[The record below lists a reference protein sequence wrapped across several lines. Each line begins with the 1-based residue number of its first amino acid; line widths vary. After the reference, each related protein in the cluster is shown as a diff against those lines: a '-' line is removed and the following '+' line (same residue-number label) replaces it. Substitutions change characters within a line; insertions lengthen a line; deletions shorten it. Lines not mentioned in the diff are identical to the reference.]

1 MKIKELQKTVNIA
14 WSPAQQQQI
23 LLAAGTAA
31 QQFDSN
37 ASSTLEVYSPNFSD
51 ATYDLE
57 LKASVASQYKFQ
69 KLIWSPVGPHPSGLI
84 VGGCEAGQISIYSAA
99 KLLAGN
105 EEPLLARQDK
115 HTGAVSGL
123 DFNPFQTNLLASCAS
138 ESEIYIWDLNNPATH
153 MNPGAKT
160 QPAEDVKNVAWN
172 RQVQHIL
179 ASVFSSRCVIWDLRK
194 SQQIIKLSD
203 SQSRVRWHA
212 IEWHSEAATQVWL
225 ASEDDQAPVVQLWD
239 LRYATAPAKT
249 YQIHERG
256 VLGMSWCQQDN
267 DLMVSCG
274 KDNRIYCWNPNTKI
288 PEGEILS
295 EVATTASWYSD
306 VQFCP
311 RNPALVASASLEGAV
326 SIYSLHGGTHQLVQT
341 SNKIADSFPGM
352 DQFAQDP
359 IPQQTT
365 QVVYHD
371 LSVAPKWMKRPCG
384 VAFGFGGKLVSFD
397 GTSRKVKVQQLTT
410 EAALVERA
418 NALERSLAD
427 ANYSEYCRQR
437 ADETADQHGR
447 YIWYFIKAN
456 FELNP
461 KEEMLNLLGYNK
473 DDIDSKFN
481 KFIRETET
489 NSQSDVDTLTT
500 RISTLTHSDSS
511 EVEGCDQSTN
521 YSTDNSQTQDGNA
534 IIDSQNHND
543 FATPP
548 RPQFKI
554 PSGDRKLDMLLP
566 IYATKNLT
574 FADSDSLIAEAIL
587 TGNVEAAVEL
597 CLEAQRIPEALII
610 ASTAGIET
618 LTRTQTRYLLQQKSE
633 LSHVISALV
642 SRDWLDFVNR
652 CTVDSWKEALVA
664 ALKHSER
671 KVVDI
676 CERLGDR
683 LLSECASSVEYTRNA
698 MLCYICAGSIDKLV
712 TAWYQ
717 LKRLEQQNAG
727 YKPNTTELQ
736 DLAEVVMLMCKSLEQ
751 QGIAVDLAG
760 RFASFLTE
768 YGGLLASQGALTAA
782 LQYITTLGGG
792 AASENDV
799 LQNLRD
805 RINNAVNLDYVQP
818 KPAVAAQLGYQ
829 QQRGRGSFSQ
839 PQPSGMPLPYGQP
852 TTNQYAQPGWPT
864 PAPQVPNTY
873 PGAQPQPQIFNPQP
887 VKPELMAHPPRP
899 LSNAS
904 SSGGPPPAAAGAP
917 PPSGGPGLHARS
929 KYVLDPSVAAPTSS
943 YGMPYNPVPAPV
955 PSAVPFSGGAAPG
968 PVPQPAS
975 VPTYNSNSFNPN
987 PIASAQAYNPS
998 PFMSA
1003 APQNSFL
1010 PGVNPIETMQP
1021 QAAPA
1026 PIIQNVQRNPTPP
1039 PGWNDP
1045 PALKSS
1051 RAPKPKPAAE
1061 PSAAPIFHPL
1071 FPGDPNQNQNG
1082 YVDPAQYQN
1091 APPSGGVPNAYYNPA
1106 AFNNNLPQQQQS
1118 YLQPQQQLN
1127 LQAGIPQ
1134 QQQNWQGQ
1142 QQTIG
1147 YTEQPAPIQQQ
1158 QRQPEPPKEK
1168 PPLPEEYIYLQTVLE
1183 ELKNRCLSAT
1193 NDPRTKRKFVD
1204 VVKRLE
1210 NLYDCLRDGKLTPT
1224 TVQYLNQIVQYIQIA
1239 DYANAMEIHTRI
1251 AFGTDFAQCAGFMQ
1265 GLKVLLQSAA
1275 ELQLVLR

>member
-37 ASSTLEVYSPNFSD
+37 VNSTLELYSPNFSD

-57 LKASVASQYKFQ
+57 LRASVSSQYKFQ

-84 VGGCEAGQISIYSAA
+84 VGGCEAGQINIYSAD
-99 KLLAGN
+99 KLLAGK
-105 EEPLLARQDK
+105 EDPLLKRQDK

-123 DFNPFQTNLLASCAS
+123 DFNPFQNNLLASCAS
-138 ESEIYIWDLNNPATH
+138 ESEILIWDLNNPETS
-153 MNPGAKT
+153 MSPGAKT
-160 QPAEDVKNVAWN
+160 QPLEDVKNVAWN

-179 ASVFSSRCVIWDLRK
+179 ASVFSTRCVIWDLRK

-212 IEWHSEAATQVWL
+212 IEWHPEAATQVWL

-256 VLGMSWCQQDN
+256 VLGMSWCLQDN

-311 RNPALVASASLEGAV
+311 RNPALIASASLEGAV
-326 SIYSLHGGTHQLVQT
+326 SIYSLHGGTHHLVQT
-341 SNKIADSFPGM
+341 ANKIADSFPGM
-352 DQFAQDP
+352 DQFSQEP
-359 IPQQTT
+359 IPQQAT

-371 LSVAPKWMKRPCG
+371 LAHAPKWMKRPCG
-384 VAFGFGGKLVSFD
+384 VAFGFGGKLVSFN
-397 GTSRKVKVQQLTT
+397 GTSKTVKVQQLTT
-410 EAALVERA
+410 ESALVERA
-418 NALERSLAD
+418 NALERSLVD
-427 ANYSEYCRQR
+427 ANYLDYCRQR
-437 ADETADQHGR
+437 ADETPDQHGR

-481 KFIRETET
+481 KYIKETDG
-489 NSQSDVDTLTT
+489 NSHSDVDTLTT
-500 RISTLTHSDSS
+500 RISTLTH
-511 EVEGCDQSTN
+511 
-521 YSTDNSQTQDGNA
+521 TQDNKFDVNA
-534 IIDSQNHND
+534 IDSQNHND
-543 FATPP
+543 FAAPP

-554 PSGDRKLDMLLP
+554 PSGDH
-566 IYATKNLT
+566 
-574 FADSDSLIAEAIL
+574 SDSLIAEAIL
-587 TGNVEAAVEL
+587 TGNVDAAVEL

-618 LTRTQTRYLLQQKSE
+618 LTRTQTRYLLQQKNE
-633 LSHVISALV
+633 LSQVISALV

-683 LLSECASSVEYTRNA
+683 LLSECASSAEFTRNA

-717 LKRLEQQNAG
+717 LKRLEQQNPG
-727 YKPNTTELQ
+727 YKPNTAELQ
-736 DLAEVVMLMCKSLEQ
+736 DLAEMVMLMCKSLEQ
-751 QGIAVDLAG
+751 QGISVDLAG
-760 RFASFLTE
+760 RFAGFLTE

-792 AASENDV
+792 AASESDV
-799 LQNLRD
+799 LQSLRE
-805 RINNAVNLDYVQP
+805 RINNAVNLDYSQP
-818 KPAVAAQLGYQ
+818 AAVAAAPLSYQ
-829 QQRGRGSFSQ
+829 QQRNRGSFSQ
-839 PQPSGMPLPYGQP
+839 PQPSVAMPYGQP
-852 TTNQYAQPGWPT
+852 PNQYAQPSWPT
-864 PAPQVPNTY
+864 QVPPLQTAY
-873 PGAQPQPQIFNPQP
+873 PGAQLPPPQIFNPQP
-887 VKPELMAHPPRP
+887 VKPEPLAQPPRP

-904 SSGGPPPAAAGAP
+904 SSGGPPQAGGASS
-917 PPSGGPGLHARS
+917 SGGSGLSGRS

-943 YGMPYNPVPAPV
+943 YGLPYNPVPAPV
-955 PSAVPFSGGAAPG
+955 PSAVPFGSGGVSG
-968 PVPQPAS
+968 PVPQPVS
-975 VPTYNSNSFNPN
+975 VPTYNSKEFNTN
-987 PIASAQAYNPS
+987 PIAAAQPYNPS
-998 PFMSA
+998 SFM
-1003 APQNSFL
+1003 PGQQNQYL
-1010 PGVNPIETMQP
+1010 PGVNPIEAMP
-1021 QAAPA
+1021 PPAAP

-1051 RAPKPKPAAE
+1051 RVPKPKPVVE
-1061 PSAAPIFHPL
+1061 PSAAIFHPL
-1071 FPGDPNQNQNG
+1071 FPVDPNQNQNG
-1082 YVDPAQYQN
+1082 YVDPSQYQH
-1091 APPSGGVPNAYYNPA
+1091 APPPGGVPNTYYNPG
-1106 AFNNNLPQQQQS
+1106 AFNNNPQQQQQS
-1118 YLQPQQQLN
+1118 YLQPQQPPS
-1127 LQAGIPQ
+1127 AIPNQ
-1134 QQQNWQGQ
+1134 GGLQQQNWQGQ

-1158 QRQPEPPKEK
+1158 RQPEPPKEK
-1168 PPLPEEYIYLQTVLE
+1168 APLPEEYIYLQTVLE
-1183 ELKNRCLSAT
+1183 ELKNRCLGAT

-1224 TVQYLNQIVQYIQIA
+1224 TVQYLNQIVQYIQIS
-1239 DYANAMEIHTRI
+1239 DYANALEIHTRI

-1265 GLKVLLQSAA
+1265 GLKVLLQSAS

>member
-37 ASSTLEVYSPNFSD
+37 VNSTLELYSPNFSD

-57 LKASVASQYKFQ
+57 LRASVSSQYKFQ

-84 VGGCEAGQISIYSAA
+84 VGGCEAGQINIYSAD
-99 KLLAGN
+99 KLLAGK
-105 EEPLLARQDK
+105 EDPLLKRQDK

-123 DFNPFQTNLLASCAS
+123 DFNPFQNNLLASCAS
-138 ESEIYIWDLNNPATH
+138 ESEILIWDLNNPETS
-153 MNPGAKT
+153 MSPGAKT
-160 QPAEDVKNVAWN
+160 QPLEDVKNVAWN

-179 ASVFSSRCVIWDLRK
+179 ASVFSTRCVIWDLRK

-212 IEWHSEAATQVWL
+212 IEWHPEAATQVWL

-256 VLGMSWCQQDN
+256 VLGMSWCLQDN

-311 RNPALVASASLEGAV
+311 RNPALIASASLEGAV
-326 SIYSLHGGTHQLVQT
+326 SIYSLHGGTHHLVQT
-341 SNKIADSFPGM
+341 ANKIADSFPGM
-352 DQFAQDP
+352 DQFSQEP
-359 IPQQTT
+359 IPQQAT

-371 LSVAPKWMKRPCG
+371 LAHAPKWMKRPCG
-384 VAFGFGGKLVSFD
+384 VAFGFGGKLVSFN
-397 GTSRKVKVQQLTT
+397 GTSKTVKVQQLTT
-410 EAALVERA
+410 ESALVERA
-418 NALERSLAD
+418 NALERSLVD
-427 ANYSEYCRQR
+427 ANYLDYCRQR
-437 ADETADQHGR
+437 ADETPDQHGR

-481 KFIRETET
+481 KYIKETDG
-489 NSQSDVDTLTT
+489 NSHSDVDTLTT

-511 EVEGCDQSTN
+511 EVECDQSTN
-521 YSTDNSQTQDGNA
+521 YSTDNSTQDNKFDVNA
-534 IIDSQNHND
+534 IDSQNHND
-543 FATPP
+543 FAAPP

-554 PSGDRKLDMLLP
+554 PSGDH
-566 IYATKNLT
+566 
-574 FADSDSLIAEAIL
+574 SDSLIAEAIL
-587 TGNVEAAVEL
+587 TGNVDAAVEL

-618 LTRTQTRYLLQQKSE
+618 LTRTQTRYLLQQKNE
-633 LSHVISALV
+633 LSQVISALV

-683 LLSECASSVEYTRNA
+683 LLSECASSAEFTRNA

-717 LKRLEQQNAG
+717 LKRLEQQNPG
-727 YKPNTTELQ
+727 YKPNTAELQ
-736 DLAEVVMLMCKSLEQ
+736 DLAEMVMLMCKSLEQ
-751 QGIAVDLAG
+751 QGISVDLAG
-760 RFASFLTE
+760 RFAGFLTE

-792 AASENDV
+792 AASESDV
-799 LQNLRD
+799 LQSLRE
-805 RINNAVNLDYVQP
+805 RINNAVNLDYSQP
-818 KPAVAAQLGYQ
+818 AAVAAAPLSYQ
-829 QQRGRGSFSQ
+829 QQRNRGSFSQ
-839 PQPSGMPLPYGQP
+839 PQPSVAMPYGQP
-852 TTNQYAQPGWPT
+852 PNQYAQPSWPT
-864 PAPQVPNTY
+864 QVPPLQTAY
-873 PGAQPQPQIFNPQP
+873 PGAQLPPPQIFNPQP
-887 VKPELMAHPPRP
+887 VKPEPLAQPPRP

-904 SSGGPPPAAAGAP
+904 SSGGPPQAGGASS
-917 PPSGGPGLHARS
+917 SGGSGLSGRS

-943 YGMPYNPVPAPV
+943 YGLPYNPVPAPV
-955 PSAVPFSGGAAPG
+955 PSAVPFGSGGVSG
-968 PVPQPAS
+968 PVPQPVS
-975 VPTYNSNSFNPN
+975 VPTYNSKEFNTN
-987 PIASAQAYNPS
+987 PIAAAQPYNPS
-998 PFMSA
+998 SFM
-1003 APQNSFL
+1003 PGQQNQYL
-1010 PGVNPIETMQP
+1010 PGVNPIEAMP
-1021 QAAPA
+1021 PPAAP

-1051 RAPKPKPAAE
+1051 RVPKPKPVVE
-1061 PSAAPIFHPL
+1061 PSAAIFHPL
-1071 FPGDPNQNQNG
+1071 FPVDPNQNQNG
-1082 YVDPAQYQN
+1082 YVDPSQYQH
-1091 APPSGGVPNAYYNPA
+1091 APPPGGVPNTYYNPG
-1106 AFNNNLPQQQQS
+1106 AFNNNPQQQQQS
-1118 YLQPQQQLN
+1118 YLQPQQPPS
-1127 LQAGIPQ
+1127 AIPNQ
-1134 QQQNWQGQ
+1134 GGLQQQNWQGQ

-1158 QRQPEPPKEK
+1158 RQPEPPKEK
-1168 PPLPEEYIYLQTVLE
+1168 APLPEEYIYLQTVLE
-1183 ELKNRCLSAT
+1183 ELKNRCLGAT

-1224 TVQYLNQIVQYIQIA
+1224 TVQYLNQIVQYIQIS
-1239 DYANAMEIHTRI
+1239 DYANALEIHTRI

-1265 GLKVLLQSAA
+1265 GLKVLLQSAS

>member
-37 ASSTLEVYSPNFSD
+37 ANSTLELYSPNFSD

-57 LKASVASQYKFQ
+57 LRASVASQYKFQ

-84 VGGCEAGQISIYSAA
+84 VGGCEAGQINIYSAD
-99 KLLAGN
+99 KLLAGQ
-105 EEPLLARQDK
+105 EEPLLKRQDK

-123 DFNPFQTNLLASCAS
+123 DFNPFQNNLLASCAS
-138 ESEIYIWDLNNPATH
+138 ESEILIWDLNNPETS
-153 MNPGAKT
+153 MSPGAKT
-160 QPAEDVKNVAWN
+160 QPLEDVKNVAWN

-179 ASVFSSRCVIWDLRK
+179 ASVFSTRCVIWDLRK

-212 IEWHSEAATQVWL
+212 IEWHPEAATQVWL

-256 VLGMSWCQQDN
+256 VLGMSWCLQDN

-311 RNPALVASASLEGAV
+311 RNPALIASASLEGAV
-326 SIYSLHGGTHQLVQT
+326 SIYSLHGGTHHLVQT
-341 SNKIADSFPGM
+341 ANKIADSFPGM
-352 DQFAQDP
+352 DQFAQEP
-359 IPQQTT
+359 IPQQAT

-371 LSVAPKWMKRPCG
+371 LAHAPKWMKRPCG

-397 GTSRKVKVQQLTT
+397 GTSKTVKVQQLTT
-410 EAALVERA
+410 ETALVERA
-418 NALERSLAD
+418 NALERSLVD

-437 ADETADQHGR
+437 ADDTPDQHGR

-473 DDIDSKFN
+473 DDTDSKFN
-481 KFIRETET
+481 KFIKETEG

-500 RISTLTHSDSS
+500 RISTLTH
-511 EVEGCDQSTN
+511 
-521 YSTDNSQTQDGNA
+521 QTQDNKFDGNA
-534 IIDSQNHND
+534 IDSQTQND
-543 FATPP
+543 FAAPP
-548 RPQFKI
+548 RPQFKV
-554 PSGDRKLDMLLP
+554 PSGDHC
-566 IYATKNLT
+566 
-574 FADSDSLIAEAIL
+574 DSLIAEAIL

-683 LLSECASSVEYTRNA
+683 LLSECASSAEFTRNA

-717 LKRLEQQNAG
+717 LKRLEQQNPG

-751 QGIAVDLAG
+751 QGISVDLAG
-760 RFASFLTE
+760 RFAGFLTE

-792 AASENDV
+792 AANENEV
-799 LQNLRD
+799 LQSLRD
-805 RINNAVNLDYVQP
+805 RINNAVSLDYSQP
-818 KPAVAAQLGYQ
+818 QAPVAAAPLGYQ

-839 PQPSGMPLPYGQP
+839 PQPLVPQPYGQP
-852 TTNQYAQPGWPT
+852 ANQYAQSSWPT
-864 PAPQVPNTY
+864 PVPPLQTNY
-873 PGAQPQPQIFNPQP
+873 PGAQPTQPPPQIFNPQP
-887 VKPELMAHPPRP
+887 IKPEPLAHPPRP

-904 SSGGPPPAAAGAP
+904 SSGGPPPAGGASG
-917 PPSGGPGLHARS
+917 SGGSGLSGRS

-943 YGMPYNPVPAPV
+943 YGMPYNPVPAPGPL
-955 PSAVPFSGGAAPG
+955 PSAVPFSGGGAPG
-968 PVPQPAS
+968 PVPQPAN
-975 VPTYNSNSFNPN
+975 VPTFNSNAFNTN
-987 PIASAQAYNPS
+987 PIAPAQPYNPS
-998 PFMSA
+998 PFMG
-1003 APQNSFL
+1003 APQNQFL
-1010 PGVNPIETMQP
+1010 PGVNPIETMPP
-1021 QAAPA
+1021 QAVP
-1026 PIIQNVQRNPTPP
+1026 PVIQNVQRNPTPP

-1051 RAPKPKPAAE
+1051 RAPKSKPVVE
-1061 PSAAPIFHPL
+1061 PSAAIFHPL
-1071 FPGDPNQNQNG
+1071 FPVDPNQNQNG

-1091 APPSGGVPNAYYNPA
+1091 APPPGGIPNAYYNPA
-1106 AFNNNLPQQQQS
+1106 AFNNNPQQQPQQS
-1118 YLQPQQQLN
+1118 YLQPQQQFQQSGLSN
-1127 LQAGIPQ
+1127 QGGP

-1147 YTEQPAPIQQQ
+1147 YTEQPAPIQQ

-1210 NLYDCLRDGKLTPT
+1210 NLYDCLREGKLTPT
-1224 TVQYLNQIVQYIQIA
+1224 TVQYLNQIIQYIQIS
-1239 DYANAMEIHTRI
+1239 DYANALEIHTRI

-1265 GLKVLLQSAA
+1265 GLKVLLQSAS
-1275 ELQLVLR
+1275 ELHLVLR

>member
-37 ASSTLEVYSPNFSD
+37 ANSTLELYSPNFSD

-57 LKASVASQYKFQ
+57 LRASVASQYKFQ

-84 VGGCEAGQISIYSAA
+84 VGGCEAGQINIYSAD
-99 KLLAGN
+99 KLLAGK
-105 EEPLLARQDK
+105 EEPLLKRQDK

-123 DFNPFQTNLLASCAS
+123 DFNPFQNNLLASCAS
-138 ESEIYIWDLNNPATH
+138 ESEILIWDLNNPETS
-153 MNPGAKT
+153 MSPGAKT
-160 QPAEDVKNVAWN
+160 QPLEDVKNVAWN

-179 ASVFSSRCVIWDLRK
+179 ASVFSTRCVIWDLRK

-212 IEWHSEAATQVWL
+212 IEWHPEAATQVWL

-311 RNPALVASASLEGAV
+311 RNPALIASASLEGAV
-326 SIYSLHGGTHQLVQT
+326 SIYSLHGGTHHLVQT
-341 SNKIADSFPGM
+341 ANKIADSFPGM
-352 DQFAQDP
+352 DQFAQEP
-359 IPQQTT
+359 IPQQAT
-365 QVVYHD
+365 QVIYHD
-371 LSVAPKWMKRPCG
+371 LAHAPKWMKRPCG

-397 GTSRKVKVQQLTT
+397 GTSKTVKVQQLTT
-410 EAALVERA
+410 ESALVERA
-418 NALERSLAD
+418 NALERSLVD

-437 ADETADQHGR
+437 ADETLDQHGR

-473 DDIDSKFN
+473 DDTDSKFN
-481 KFIRETET
+481 KFIKETEG

-511 EVEGCDQSTN
+511 EVECDQSTN
-521 YSTDNSQTQDGNA
+521 YSTDNSQTQDNKFDGNA
-534 IIDSQNHND
+534 IDSQNQND
-543 FATPP
+543 FAAPP
-548 RPQFKI
+548 RPQFKV
-554 PSGDRKLDMLLP
+554 PSGDHC
-566 IYATKNLT
+566 
-574 FADSDSLIAEAIL
+574 DSLIAEAIL

-618 LTRTQTRYLLQQKSE
+618 LTRTQTRYLLQQKSD

-642 SRDWLDFVNR
+642 SRDWLDFVSR

-683 LLSECASSVEYTRNA
+683 LLSECASSAEFTRNA

-717 LKRLEQQNAG
+717 LKRLEQQNPG

-751 QGIAVDLAG
+751 QGISVDLAG
-760 RFASFLTE
+760 RFAGFLTE

-792 AASENDV
+792 AANENAI
-799 LQNLRD
+799 LQSLRD
-805 RINNAVNLDYVQP
+805 RINNAVNLDYSQP
-818 KPAVAAQLGYQ
+818 QAPVAAAPLGYQ

-839 PQPSGMPLPYGQP
+839 PQPSVPQPYGQP
-852 TTNQYAQPGWPT
+852 TNQYVQPSW
-864 PAPQVPNTY
+864 PAPVPPLQTTY
-873 PGAQPQPQIFNPQP
+873 PGGQQPQPPPQIFNPQP
-887 VKPELMAHPPRP
+887 IKPEPLAHPPRP

-904 SSGGPPPAAAGAP
+904 SSGGPPPTGGASG
-917 PPSGGPGLHARS
+917 SGGSGLSGRS

-955 PSAVPFSGGAAPG
+955 PSAVPFSGGVPG
-968 PVPQPAS
+968 PAPQPAN
-975 VPTYNSNSFNPN
+975 VPTFNSNAFNTN
-987 PIASAQAYNPS
+987 PIASAQPYNPS
-998 PFMSA
+998 PFMA
-1003 APQNSFL
+1003 APQNQFL
-1010 PGVNPIETMQP
+1010 PGVNPIETMPP
-1021 QAAPA
+1021 QAVP
-1026 PIIQNVQRNPTPP
+1026 PVIQNVQRNPTPP

-1051 RAPKPKPAAE
+1051 RAPKPKPVVE
-1061 PSAAPIFHPL
+1061 SSAAIFHPL
-1071 FPGDPNQNQNG
+1071 FPVDPNQNQNG

-1091 APPSGGVPNAYYNPA
+1091 ATPPGGAHNAYYNPT
-1106 AFNNNLPQQQQS
+1106 AFNNNPQQQHQQS
-1118 YLQPQQQLN
+1118 YLQPQQQL
-1127 LQAGIPQ
+1127 QQSGIPNQ
-1134 QQQNWQGQ
+1134 GGPQHQNWQGQ

-1147 YTEQPAPIQQQ
+1147 YTEQPAPIQQ

-1210 NLYDCLRDGKLTPT
+1210 NLYDCLREGKLTPT
-1224 TVQYLNQIVQYIQIA
+1224 TVQYLNQIIQYIQIS
-1239 DYANAMEIHTRI
+1239 DYANALEIHTRI

-1265 GLKVLLQSAA
+1265 GLKVLLQSAS

>member
-37 ASSTLEVYSPNFSD
+37 VNSTLELYSPNFSD

-57 LKASVASQYKFQ
+57 LRASVSSQYKFQ

-84 VGGCEAGQISIYSAA
+84 VGGCEAGQINIYSAD
-99 KLLAGN
+99 KLLAGK
-105 EEPLLARQDK
+105 EDPLLKRQDK

-123 DFNPFQTNLLASCAS
+123 DFNPFQNNLLASCAS
-138 ESEIYIWDLNNPATH
+138 ESEILIWDLNNPETS
-153 MNPGAKT
+153 MSPGAKT
-160 QPAEDVKNVAWN
+160 QPLEDVKNVAWN

-179 ASVFSSRCVIWDLRK
+179 ASVFSTRCVIWDLRK

-212 IEWHSEAATQVWL
+212 IEWHPEAATQVWL

-256 VLGMSWCQQDN
+256 VLGMSWCLQDN

-311 RNPALVASASLEGAV
+311 RNPALIASASLEGAV
-326 SIYSLHGGTHQLVQT
+326 SIYSLHGGTHHLVQT
-341 SNKIADSFPGM
+341 ANKIADSFPGM
-352 DQFAQDP
+352 DQFSQEP
-359 IPQQTT
+359 IPQQAT

-371 LSVAPKWMKRPCG
+371 LAHAPKWMKRPCG
-384 VAFGFGGKLVSFD
+384 VAFGFGGKLVSFN
-397 GTSRKVKVQQLTT
+397 GTSKTVKVQQLTT
-410 EAALVERA
+410 ESALVERA
-418 NALERSLAD
+418 NALERSLVD
-427 ANYSEYCRQR
+427 ANYLDYCRQR
-437 ADETADQHGR
+437 ADETPDQHGR

-481 KFIRETET
+481 KYIKETDG
-489 NSQSDVDTLTT
+489 NSHSDVDTLTT
-500 RISTLTHSDSS
+500 RISTLTH
-511 EVEGCDQSTN
+511 
-521 YSTDNSQTQDGNA
+521 TQDNKFDVNA
-534 IIDSQNHND
+534 IDSQNHND
-543 FATPP
+543 FAAPP

-554 PSGDRKLDMLLP
+554 PSGDH
-566 IYATKNLT
+566 
-574 FADSDSLIAEAIL
+574 SDSMIAEAIL
-587 TGNVEAAVEL
+587 TGNVDAAVEL

-618 LTRTQTRYLLQQKSE
+618 LTRTQTRYLLQQKNE
-633 LSHVISALV
+633 LSQVISALV

-683 LLSECASSVEYTRNA
+683 LLSECASSAEFTRNA

-717 LKRLEQQNAG
+717 LKRLEQQNPG
-727 YKPNTTELQ
+727 YKPNTAELQ
-736 DLAEVVMLMCKSLEQ
+736 DLAEMVMLMCKSLEQ
-751 QGIAVDLAG
+751 QGISVDLAG
-760 RFASFLTE
+760 RFAGFLTE

-792 AASENDV
+792 AASESDV
-799 LQNLRD
+799 LQSLRE
-805 RINNAVNLDYVQP
+805 RINNAVNLDYSQP
-818 KPAVAAQLGYQ
+818 AAVAAAPLSYQ
-829 QQRGRGSFSQ
+829 QQRNRGSFSQ
-839 PQPSGMPLPYGQP
+839 PQPSVAMPYGQTP
-852 TTNQYAQPGWPT
+852 NQYAQPSWPT
-864 PAPQVPNTY
+864 QVPPLQTAY
-873 PGAQPQPQIFNPQP
+873 PGAQLPPPQIFNPQP
-887 VKPELMAHPPRP
+887 VKPEPLAQPPRP

-904 SSGGPPPAAAGAP
+904 SSGGPPQAGGASS
-917 PPSGGPGLHARS
+917 SGGSGLSGRS

-943 YGMPYNPVPAPV
+943 YGLPYNPVPAHV
-955 PSAVPFSGGAAPG
+955 PSAVPFGSGGVSG
-968 PVPQPAS
+968 PVPQPVS
-975 VPTYNSNSFNPN
+975 VPTYNSKEFNTN
-987 PIASAQAYNPS
+987 PIAAAQPYNPS
-998 PFMSA
+998 SFM
-1003 APQNSFL
+1003 PGQQNQFL
-1010 PGVNPIETMQP
+1010 PGVNPIEAMP
-1021 QAAPA
+1021 PPAAP

-1051 RAPKPKPAAE
+1051 RAPKPKPVVE
-1061 PSAAPIFHPL
+1061 PSAAIFHPL
-1071 FPGDPNQNQNG
+1071 FPVDPNQNQNG
-1082 YVDPAQYQN
+1082 YVDPSQYQH
-1091 APPSGGVPNAYYNPA
+1091 APPPGGVPNTYYNPG
-1106 AFNNNLPQQQQS
+1106 AFNNNPQQQS
-1118 YLQPQQQLN
+1118 YLQPQQPPSAISNQGGL
-1127 LQAGIPQ
+1127 

-1158 QRQPEPPKEK
+1158 RQPEPPKEK
-1168 PPLPEEYIYLQTVLE
+1168 APLPEEYIYLQTVLE
-1183 ELKNRCLSAT
+1183 ELKNRCLGAT

-1224 TVQYLNQIVQYIQIA
+1224 TVQYLNQIVQYIQIS
-1239 DYANAMEIHTRI
+1239 DYANALEIHTRI

-1265 GLKVLLQSAA
+1265 GLKVLLQSAS

>member
-37 ASSTLEVYSPNFSD
+37 ANSTLELYSPNFSD

-57 LKASVASQYKFQ
+57 LRASVSSQYKFQ

-84 VGGCEAGQISIYSAA
+84 VGGCEAGQINIYSAD
-99 KLLAGN
+99 KLLAGK
-105 EEPLLARQDK
+105 EEPLLKRQDK

-123 DFNPFQTNLLASCAS
+123 DFNPFQNNLLASCAS
-138 ESEIYIWDLNNPATH
+138 ESEILIWDLNNPETS
-153 MNPGAKT
+153 MSPGAKT
-160 QPAEDVKNVAWN
+160 QPLEDVKNVAWN

-179 ASVFSSRCVIWDLRK
+179 ASVFSTRCVIWDLRK

-212 IEWHSEAATQVWL
+212 IEWHPEAATQVWL

-256 VLGMSWCQQDN
+256 VLGMSWCLQDN

-311 RNPALVASASLEGAV
+311 RNPALIASASLEGAV
-326 SIYSLHGGTHQLVQT
+326 SIYSLHGGTHHLVQT
-341 SNKIADSFPGM
+341 ANKIADSFPGM
-352 DQFAQDP
+352 DQFAQEP
-359 IPQQTT
+359 IPQQAT

-371 LSVAPKWMKRPCG
+371 LAHAPKWMKRPCG
-384 VAFGFGGKLVSFD
+384 VAFGFGGKLVSFN
-397 GTSRKVKVQQLTT
+397 GTSKTVKVQQLTT
-410 EAALVERA
+410 ESALVDRA
-418 NALERSLAD
+418 NALERSLVD
-427 ANYSEYCRQR
+427 ANYSDYCRQR
-437 ADETADQHGR
+437 ADETPDQHGR

-481 KFIRETET
+481 KFIKETDG
-489 NSQSDVDTLTT
+489 NSHSDVDTLTT

-511 EVEGCDQSTN
+511 EVECDQSTN
-521 YSTDNSQTQDGNA
+521 YSTDNSTQDNKFDGNA
-534 IIDSQNHND
+534 IDSQNHND

-548 RPQFKI
+548 RPQFKV
-554 PSGDRKLDMLLP
+554 PSGDH
-566 IYATKNLT
+566 
-574 FADSDSLIAEAIL
+574 SDSLIAEAIL
-587 TGNVEAAVEL
+587 TGNVDAAVEL

-618 LTRTQTRYLLQQKSE
+618 LNRTQTRYLLQQKNE

-683 LLSECASSVEYTRNA
+683 LLSECASSAEFTRNA

-717 LKRLEQQNAG
+717 LKRLEQQNPG

-736 DLAEVVMLMCKSLEQ
+736 DLAEMVMLMCKSLEQ
-751 QGIAVDLAG
+751 QGISVDLAG
-760 RFASFLTE
+760 RFAGFLTE

-792 AASENDV
+792 AASESDV
-799 LQNLRD
+799 LQSLRD
-805 RINNAVNLDYVQP
+805 RINNAVNLDYTQP
-818 KPAVAAQLGYQ
+818 QAPVAAAPHGYQ
-829 QQRGRGSFSQ
+829 QTRGRGSFSQ
-839 PQPSGMPLPYGQP
+839 PQPSAPIPYGQP
-852 TTNQYAQPGWPT
+852 PNQYAQPSWPT
-864 PAPQVPNTY
+864 QVPPLQTSY
-873 PGAQPQPQIFNPQP
+873 PGAQQPQAPPQIFNPQP
-887 VKPELMAHPPRP
+887 VKPEPLAQPPRP

-904 SSGGPPPAAAGAP
+904 SSGGPPPAGGASS
-917 PPSGGPGLHARS
+917 SGGSGLSGRS

-955 PSAVPFSGGAAPG
+955 PSAVPFGGGGVPG
-968 PVPQPAS
+968 PAPQPAS
-975 VPTYNSNSFNPN
+975 VPTYNSNAFNTN
-987 PIASAQAYNPS
+987 PIAAAQPYNPS
-998 PFMSA
+998 PFMPA
-1003 APQNSFL
+1003 QQNQFV

-1021 QAAPA
+1021 PAAP
-1026 PIIQNVQRNPTPP
+1026 PVIQNVQRNPTPP

-1051 RAPKPKPAAE
+1051 RAPKPKPVVE
-1061 PSAAPIFHPL
+1061 PSAAIFHPL
-1071 FPGDPNQNQNG
+1071 FPVDPNQNQNG
-1082 YVDPAQYQN
+1082 YVDPSQYQHA
-1091 APPSGGVPNAYYNPA
+1091 APPGGVPNTYYNPA
-1106 AFNNNLPQQQQS
+1106 AFNNNPQQQQQHQQS
-1118 YLQPQQQLN
+1118 YLQPQQP
-1127 LQAGIPQ
+1127 ASGIPSQ
-1134 QQQNWQGQ
+1134 GGLQQQNWQGQ

-1158 QRQPEPPKEK
+1158 RQPAPPKEK

-1183 ELKNRCLSAT
+1183 ELKNRCLGAT

-1224 TVQYLNQIVQYIQIA
+1224 TVQYLNQIVQYIQIS
-1239 DYANAMEIHTRI
+1239 DYANALEIHTQI

-1265 GLKVLLQSAA
+1265 GLKVLLQSAS

>member
-37 ASSTLEVYSPNFSD
+37 ANATLEVYSPNFSD

-57 LKASVASQYKFQ
+57 LKASIASQYKFQ

-84 VGGCEAGQISIYSAA
+84 VGGCEAGQINIYSAA

-105 EEPLLARQDK
+105 EEPLVARQDK

-123 DFNPFQTNLLASCAS
+123 DFNPFQNNLLASCAS

-160 QPAEDVKNVAWN
+160 QPLEDVKNVAWN

-179 ASVFSSRCVIWDLRK
+179 ASVFSTRCVIWDLRK

-203 SQSRVRWHA
+203 TQSRVRWHA
-212 IEWHSEAATQVWL
+212 IEWHPEAATQVWL

-256 VLGMSWCQQDN
+256 VLGMSWCLQDT

-311 RNPALVASASLEGAV
+311 RNPALIASASLEGAV
-326 SIYSLHGGTHQLVQT
+326 SIYSLHGGTHHLVQT
-341 SNKIADSFPGM
+341 ANKIADSFPGM
-352 DQFAQDP
+352 DQFAQEP
-359 IPQQTT
+359 IPQQAT

-371 LSVAPKWMKRPCG
+371 LTRAPKWMKRPCG

-397 GTSRKVKVQQLTT
+397 NTSKTVKVQQLTT
-410 EAALVERA
+410 ESGLVERA
-418 NALERSLAD
+418 NALERSLAE

-456 FELNP
+456 FDLNP

-473 DDIDSKFN
+473 DDIDSKFS
-481 KFIRETET
+481 KFIKETDP
-489 NSQSDVDTLTT
+489 NSDVDTLTT

-511 EVEGCDQSTN
+511 EVECDQSTN
-521 YSTDNSQTQDGNA
+521 YSTDNSQTQENKFDGNA
-534 IIDSQNHND
+534 IDSQNQND
-543 FATPP
+543 FAAPP

-554 PSGDRKLDMLLP
+554 PSGEH
-566 IYATKNLT
+566 T
-574 FADSDSLIAEAIL
+574 DSLISEAIL

-597 CLEAQRIPEALII
+597 CLEANRIPEALII
-610 ASTAGIET
+610 ASTAGIEI
-618 LTRTQTRYLLQQKSE
+618 LNRTQTRYLLQQKSE

-652 CTVDSWKEALVA
+652 CTVDSWKEALAA
-664 ALKHSER
+664 ALRHSER
-671 KVVDI
+671 KAADI

-683 LLSECASSVEYTRNA
+683 LLAECGTSAEYTRNA
-698 MLCYICAGSIDKLV
+698 MLCYICAGSLDKLV
-712 TAWYQ
+712 SAWYQ
-717 LKRLEQQNAG
+717 LKRLEQKNPG
-727 YKPNTTELQ
+727 YKPSTTELQ
-736 DLAEVVMLMCKSLEQ
+736 DLAELVMLMSKSLEQ
-751 QGIAVDLAG
+751 QGVAVDLAG
-760 RFASFLTE
+760 RFAGFLTE
-768 YGGLLASQGALTAA
+768 YGSLLASQGALTAA

-792 AASENDV
+792 DVSENDV
-799 LQNLRD
+799 LQSLRD

-818 KPAVAAQLGYQ
+818 QAAQAGAPLGYP
-829 QQRGRGSFSQ
+829 QQRIRGSFSQ
-839 PQPSGMPLPYGQP
+839 SQPAVPLQYGQP
-852 TTNQYAQPGWPT
+852 SNQYAQPSW
-864 PAPQVPNTY
+864 PAPAPPAPTTY
-873 PGAQPQPQIFNPQP
+873 PVAQPPPQIFNPQP
-887 VKPELMAHPPRP
+887 VKPEPLAHPPRP

-904 SSGGPPPAAAGAP
+904 SSSGPPPSSGAGLT
-917 PPSGGPGLHARS
+917 GGSGLHARS

-955 PSAVPFSGGAAPG
+955 PSAVPFPGAPAPG
-968 PVPQPAS
+968 PTVPQPSA
-975 VPTYNSNSFNPN
+975 VPTYNSNAFNPN
-987 PIASAQAYNPS
+987 PLAPAQPYNPS
-998 PFMSA
+998 PFMGGQ
-1003 APQNSFL
+1003 QNSFL
-1010 PGVNPIETMQP
+1010 PGVNPIETLPP
-1021 QAAPA
+1021 QAAP
-1026 PIIQNVQRNPTPP
+1026 PVIQNVQRNPTPP

-1051 RAPKPKPAAE
+1051 RAPKPKPVVE
-1061 PSAAPIFHPL
+1061 PSAAPILHPL
-1071 FPGDPNQNQNG
+1071 FPVDPNQNQNG
-1082 YVDPAQYQN
+1082 YIDPSQYQN
-1091 APPSGGVPNAYYNPA
+1091 APPPGGAPNAYYNPA
-1106 AFNNNLPQQQQS
+1106 AFNNNPQQQQQQS
-1118 YLQPQQQLN
+1118 YLQPQQQPLN
-1127 LQAGIPQ
+1127 VHQAGIPNQ
-1134 QQQNWQGQ
+1134 GAPLQQNWQGG

-1158 QRQPEPPKEK
+1158 RQPEPSKEK

-1224 TVQYLNQIVQYIQIA
+1224 TVQYLNQIIQYIQIA
-1239 DYANAMEIHTRI
+1239 DYANALEIHTRI

-1265 GLKVLLQSAA
+1265 GLKVLLQSAS